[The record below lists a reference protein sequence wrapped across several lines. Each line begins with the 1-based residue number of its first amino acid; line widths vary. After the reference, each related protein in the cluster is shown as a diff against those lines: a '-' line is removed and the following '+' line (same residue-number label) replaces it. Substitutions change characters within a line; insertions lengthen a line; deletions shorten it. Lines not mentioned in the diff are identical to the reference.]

1 MNNDFLTLRDY
12 SRDEVLAILALA
24 QELKA
29 ERAEGILRTDMA
41 GKTAVLI
48 FDKPSLRTKL
58 TFETAI
64 FELGGNALSMTA
76 SNGKLGERESV
87 ADMAHNLERWVHM
100 LVVRTF
106 SQKSIEDLAQHASIP
121 VINAL
126 TDDYH
131 PCQSFAL
138 GLALEEKFE
147 GRNVTVAYLGDGNNV
162 CVSHMLFCAKRGHSF
177 VAITP
182 EGYEPPADI
191 LAEARAEAEANG
203 ATIIVTNSPSEGV
216 KNADIVYTD
225 VWASMGQEEDA
236 DNRHGIFMPYQVN
249 SELMAQA
256 PKGALFT
263 HCLPAHRGD
272 EVTDEVMD
280 SDVSIVFDEAENR
293 LHAHKAIMV
302 HLLNNQSTQK

>member
-1 MNNDFLTLRDY
+1 MNKDLLTLRSY
-12 SRDEVLAILALA
+12 SREEILSIIELAK
-24 QELKA
+24 ELKA
-29 ERAEGILRTDMA
+29 ERKKGVLRDDFA

-48 FDKPSLRTKL
+48 FDKPSLRTKI

-64 FELGGNALSMTA
+64 YELGGNALSMA
-76 SNGKLGERESV
+76 NANGKLGERESV

-106 SQKSIEDLAQHASIP
+106 DQKALEDLAAYSDVP

-138 GLALEEKFE
+138 GLTLEEYFGGKE
-147 GRNVTVAYLGDGNNV
+147 VTVAYLGDGNNV
-162 CVSHMLFCAKRGHSF
+162 CVSHMMYCAKRGHSF
-177 VAITP
+177 VVATP

-191 LAEARAEAEANG
+191 VAEAQEEATKYG
-203 ATIIVTNSPSEGV
+203 ATIVVTNNPQEAVSQ
-216 KNADIVYTD
+216 ADLVYTD
-225 VWASMGQEEDA
+225 VWASMGQEDEA
-236 DNRHGIFMPYQVN
+236 DERHALFLPYQVN
-249 SELMAQA
+249 AGLMEAA
-256 PKGALFT
+256 PKDALFS

-272 EVTDEVMD
+272 EVTDEVLD
-280 SDVSIVFDEAENR
+280 GDRSIIFDEAENR

-302 HLLNNQSTQK
+302 HLLNSQKAE